1 MKTGNRNTASI
12 RMKSV
17 FLTLVFLCAVPVSV
31 FNSGEK
37 FTKKTE
43 TRTEG
48 FSVITVDHA
57 AILSNPHSPDK
68 PRLTPSSPV
77 LKPDATFSFITFVP
91 RIADGYPDSSHPR
104 SPLFIFARFSTSTF
118 F

>member
-1 MKTGNRNTASI
+1 MKAA
-12 RMKSV
+12 
-17 FLTLVFLCAVPVSV
+17 FLALVFACAIPVSA
-31 FNSGEK
+31 FNIGDK
-37 FTKKTE
+37 FTGQTD
-43 TRTEG
+43 TRAEG

-57 AILSNPHSPDK
+57 AILSDPHSPDK

-77 LKPDATFSFITFVP
+77 LKPGDTFSFISFIP
-91 RIADGYPDSSHPR
+91 RIADGFTEGTHPR